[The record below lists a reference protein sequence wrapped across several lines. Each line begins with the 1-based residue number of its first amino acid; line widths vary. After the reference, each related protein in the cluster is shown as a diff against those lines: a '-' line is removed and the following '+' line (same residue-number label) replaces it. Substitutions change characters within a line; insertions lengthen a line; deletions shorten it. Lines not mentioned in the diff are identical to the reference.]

1 MISIKDI
8 KKVIDKRAKWIVKDS
23 NGEILWHVAKPS
35 KKSTIWYSPSL
46 IGSLGFIEVVELQGK
61 DWEDCCLPL
70 PENEEPD
77 WEYIIK
83 NKCLCWFWDSNFN
96 WAMCGTLGQIEK
108 GVEYEF
114 TMFDEAGNR
123 SAFKHCRPVRR
134 DEVTFY
140 EEK

>member
-1 MISIKDI
+1 MKFEEVLPALRDG
-8 KKVIDKRAKWIVKDS
+8 KKIRRKA
-23 NGEILWHVAKPS
+23 
-35 KKSTIWYSPSL
+35 WYEKY
-46 IGSLGFIEVVELQGK
+46 FIYCEGLSVYKEDGVNYCFMGCDQLLCD
-61 DWEDCCLPL
+61 DWEVFEEP
-70 PENEEPD
+70 EPD

-123 SAFKHCRPVRR
+123 SAFKHCRPVRKE
-134 DEVTFY
+134 EVTFY
-140 EEK
+140 EDKEDEDNS